1 MTVPS
6 PGPKRNQDQ
15 ENQDQEDRDARLA
28 AQFTVPSQYGHDV
41 PVPPKIKVDLPPHPD
56 KPRPGTMQPGS
67 YKGTA
72 LAMQA
77 ASSFIMPII
86 LLGILGWFLDGRF
99 HTGVLLVI
107 VFFIL
112 GFIVGVANLMRVVNQ
127 MDDGSSKKSQRK

>member
-6 PGPKRNQDQ
+6 PDPERNQEQ
-15 ENQDQEDRDARLA
+15 PVQEDRDARLA
-28 AQFTVPSQYGHDV
+28 AQYTVLPQSGHGV
-41 PVPPKIKVDLPPHPD
+41 PLPPKIKVDLPPNPN
-56 KPRPGTMQPGS
+56 KPGPGSMQPGS

-86 LLGILGWFLDGRF
+86 VLVILGWFLDGRF
-99 HTGVLLVI
+99 HTGVLLTI
-107 VFFIL
+107 VFFML

-127 MDDGSSKKSQRK
+127 MDDSPQKKK